1 MISSAVQASLEWIAA
16 ARWRAAAFLVAL
28 SLAAFLPGISTLQPM
43 DRDEPRFA
51 QASKQMLETR
61 DFIDIR
67 FQDEARHKKPV
78 GIYWL
83 QSIVVATGDVLGVDH
98 ARTQIWLYRI
108 PSQIGATLAAVLTWW
123 ALLAFLPARLALL
136 GGALMAVSIL
146 LGVEARLAKTD
157 AVLAA
162 CAVAAFGALIRV
174 WLDWA
179 RALPFALHPR
189 IWLVF
194 WGAMAL
200 AVIVKGPIL
209 PMVVAFP
216 VLLMSWRERSF
227 GWTRPLR
234 WKQGLALVT
243 LVALPWLI
251 AIAWKSGGA
260 FFAESV
266 GKDMLGKVAE
276 GQEKHGAPPGFYFFA
291 FFGTF
296 WPAAPV
302 AAMAGYFAW
311 RHWREP
317 LVAFLLAWIVPS
329 WLIFEAVPTKLPHYV
344 LPLYVAV
351 TGLALLA
358 VARDGID
365 MGRRGAFA
373 VAGLIALIPAVLLIG
388 LPVANWSL
396 DRTLP
401 FIGLPFLL
409 VGAGLAIWAMRALWQ
424 GEFEAGLWRGVLASL
439 IVSAGVF
446 GFAQTTF
453 RSLKLSPRLAET
465 IQASACRNPQVIT
478 AGYREPSLVF
488 LVGTELDMGDGA
500 EAARFLA
507 QPGCRIAFVTQ
518 REQAAFEAEAARIG
532 LAPRLMTRISGF
544 NINGGRRLD
553 ISVLAGGS

>member
-373 VAGLIALIPAVLLIG
+373 WRADRVDPSCSADWLASRQLVAG
-388 LPVANWSL
+388 SH
-396 DRTLP
+396 
-401 FIGLPFLL
+401 
-409 VGAGLAIWAMRALWQ
+409 
-424 GEFEAGLWRGVLASL
+424 
-439 IVSAGVF
+439 
-446 GFAQTTF
+446 
-453 RSLKLSPRLAET
+453 
-465 IQASACRNPQVIT
+465 
-478 AGYREPSLVF
+478 
-488 LVGTELDMGDGA
+488 
-500 EAARFLA
+500 
-507 QPGCRIAFVTQ
+507 
-518 REQAAFEAEAARIG
+518 AAFHRPA
-532 LAPRLMTRISGF
+532 LPS
-544 NINGGRRLD
+544 GGRWACDLGHARA
-553 ISVLAGGS
+553 LAGGVRGRAMARRAGEPDCLGRRVRLCADDIPVSQTVATPCGNHPGLGLPQPAGDHRRLSRAEPRFPRRHRA